1 MSKPIRK
8 AILKELSCIQAKR
21 LELYPPYSIINHDNV
36 CPGCFHINTTP
47 GVRKYRGL
55 SHKNATRKDV
65 FSSGVLMWLMMSCDK
80 HSVSINFGVFVSL
93 IVTCTSV
100 SRTNTTDRLE
110 LSETFLKESLKIP

>member
-80 HSVSINFGVFVSL
+80 HSPDIFIGHFQDMAQMLNRADMSQIVLNPFNF
-93 IVTCTSV
+93 T
-100 SRTNTTDRLE
+100 
-110 LSETFLKESLKIP
+110 